1 VRPEKRMSTCSG
13 EPLIARAQAWIAS
26 HGRVPSE
33 ILEATLVGQAPAAL
47 AELSPV
53 LDALCTRRQPVRIG
67 AAGSGVTYGHG
78 FPNQSLAWPAH
89 LARALRWIWQRD
101 DITVRNSAS
110 PATTAPYAALCY
122 KTLFPDPLDLLIIEY
137 SMTTRRSST
146 MSPLIEVARG
156 HNAPMLSLDLPQF
169 IGPKIWPMCRL
180 QRKYSIP
187 KAGTMKSGI
196 PCQLRSM
203 MLPLDANDAV
213 VRLFEERG
221 VPVVSTRAVHGWF
234 KGTLVAAGPKPT
246 PLDLRKWVSDDGRH
260 ISRPAHIQLASF
272 IVHALVQTLQ
282 RTVLVP
288 PPSSSQQ
295 LWKKATMPDVSV
307 CAAGKRLLPYV
318 LRGRT
323 QGWAY
328 VVENDKPGMVAS
340 TPGSLLSLLVN
351 GTQQEGRRASLYLS
365 YLTSYQHMGRFSVRC
380 RLGCECNG
388 RELDG
393 HDMGGKVSLQIT
405 ATPMQ
410 LTFTSSAASCLIE
423 VQVLPNSTNREHKVK
438 LTSLTLTSPH
448 MDELMSERMRHK
460 LVRKAREGWGR

>member
-1 VRPEKRMSTCSG
+1 MRPEKRMSTCSG

-67 AAGSGVTYGHG
+67 AAGSSVTYGHG

-272 IVHALVQTLQ
+272 IVHALDKLSMYC
-282 RTVLVP
+282 R
-288 PPSSSQQ
+288 SSI
-295 LWKKATMPDVSV
+295 
-307 CAAGKRLLPYV
+307 Y
-318 LRGRT
+318 
-323 QGWAY
+323 
-328 VVENDKPGMVAS
+328 
-340 TPGSLLSLLVN
+340 
-351 GTQQEGRRASLYLS
+351 
-365 YLTSYQHMGRFSVRC
+365 
-380 RLGCECNG
+380 
-388 RELDG
+388 
-393 HDMGGKVSLQIT
+393 
-405 ATPMQ
+405 
-410 LTFTSSAASCLIE
+410 
-423 VQVLPNSTNREHKVK
+423 
-438 LTSLTLTSPH
+438 
-448 MDELMSERMRHK
+448 
-460 LVRKAREGWGR
+460 

>member
-1 VRPEKRMSTCSG
+1 
-13 EPLIARAQAWIAS
+13 
-26 HGRVPSE
+26 
-33 ILEATLVGQAPAAL
+33 
-47 AELSPV
+47 
-53 LDALCTRRQPVRIG
+53 
-67 AAGSGVTYGHG
+67 
-78 FPNQSLAWPAH
+78 
-89 LARALRWIWQRD
+89 
-101 DITVRNSAS
+101 
-110 PATTAPYAALCY
+110 
-122 KTLFPDPLDLLIIEY
+122 
-137 SMTTRRSST
+137 

-187 KAGTMKSGI
+187 KAGTMKSGV

-351 GTQQEGRRASLYLS
+351 GTQQEGRRAS
-365 YLTSYQHMGRFSVRC
+365 C
-380 RLGCECNG
+380 
-388 RELDG
+388 
-393 HDMGGKVSLQIT
+393 
-405 ATPMQ
+405 
-410 LTFTSSAASCLIE
+410 
-423 VQVLPNSTNREHKVK
+423 
-438 LTSLTLTSPH
+438 
-448 MDELMSERMRHK
+448 
-460 LVRKAREGWGR
+460 

>member
-1 VRPEKRMSTCSG
+1 
-13 EPLIARAQAWIAS
+13 
-26 HGRVPSE
+26 
-33 ILEATLVGQAPAAL
+33 
-47 AELSPV
+47 
-53 LDALCTRRQPVRIG
+53 
-67 AAGSGVTYGHG
+67 
-78 FPNQSLAWPAH
+78 
-89 LARALRWIWQRD
+89 
-101 DITVRNSAS
+101 
-110 PATTAPYAALCY
+110 
-122 KTLFPDPLDLLIIEY
+122 
-137 SMTTRRSST
+137 
-146 MSPLIEVARG
+146 
-156 HNAPMLSLDLPQF
+156 
-169 IGPKIWPMCRL
+169 
-180 QRKYSIP
+180 
-187 KAGTMKSGI
+187 MKSGI

-438 LTSLTLTSPH
+438 LT
-448 MDELMSERMRHK
+448 
-460 LVRKAREGWGR
+460 